1 MRHGPNNFR
10 YVARS
15 SEIFCIN
22 SSWVYDTLLNQQLRR
37 CIWFRHCVSSLD
49 HLVRSHEHHRRNREA
64 KSLAVRMNSPNLAGL
79 EDKTFLVLI
88 VAVSVAF
95 AWILWPFYGSVFWG
109 TVLAI
114 LFAPPYRRLLTSMGQ
129 RRTLAALVTVLIV
142 LMIVIL
148 PLTLISALLLQ
159 EGFSVYER
167 IQSGELN
174 IGQYF
179 QQVFAALPVWVTEL
193 LDRFG
198 LTNLGLMQERLSTGL
213 MKGSQFLA
221 AQALSIGQ
229 NTFDLIVNLF
239 IVLYLLFFLLRDGD
253 DLSNRIRVAIP
264 LHAEQQRALFNKF
277 TTVIR
282 ATVKG
287 NVVVAV
293 VQGTLGGLFWFLGVH
308 APVLWAVLMALL
320 SLLPAVGAGLVWL
333 PVAVY
338 FLVTGATWQGVV
350 LIAYG
355 ALVIGLVDNILR
367 PILVGKDTKMPDY
380 VVLISTLG
388 GLAIFGLN
396 GFVIGPVIAAMFMA
410 AWDIFSASR
419 AGMQIDRTSR

>member
-1 MRHGPNNFR
+1 
-10 YVARS
+10 
-15 SEIFCIN
+15 
-22 SSWVYDTLLNQQLRR
+22 
-37 CIWFRHCVSSLD
+37 
-49 HLVRSHEHHRRNREA
+49 
-64 KSLAVRMNSPNLAGL
+64 MNSPNLAGL
-79 EDKTFLVLI
+79 EDKTFVLLI
-88 VAVSVAF
+88 VAVSLAF

-114 LFAPPYRRLLTSMGQ
+114 LFARPYRRLLTSMGQ
-129 RRTLAALVTVLIV
+129 RRTLAALATVLIV

-148 PLTLISALLLQ
+148 PLTLISVLLLQ

-167 IQSGELN
+167 VQSGELN

-179 QQVFAALPVWVTEL
+179 QQVFDALPAWVTDL

-213 MKGSQFLA
+213 VKSSQFLA

-229 NTFDLIVNLF
+229 NTFHLIVNLF

-253 DLSNRIRVAIP
+253 DLTKRIRNAMP
-264 LHAEQQRALFNKF
+264 LHPEQQRDLLNRF

-287 NVVVAV
+287 NVVVAM
-293 VQGTLGGLFWFLGVH
+293 VQGALGGLIFWFLGVH
-308 APVLWAVLMALL
+308 APVLWGVLMAFL
-320 SLLPAVGAGLVWL
+320 SLLPVGSALIWL
-333 PVAVY
+333 PVAMY
-338 FLVTGATWQGVV
+338 FLVTGAIWQGVV
-350 LIAYG
+350 LIAFSV
-355 ALVIGLVDNILR
+355 LVIGLVDNILR

-388 GLAIFGLN
+388 GLAVFGLN
-396 GFVIGPVIAAMFMA
+396 GFVIGPVVAAMFIA
-410 AWDIFSASR
+410 VWDIVASSR
-419 AGMQIDRTSR
+419 AGLRKA